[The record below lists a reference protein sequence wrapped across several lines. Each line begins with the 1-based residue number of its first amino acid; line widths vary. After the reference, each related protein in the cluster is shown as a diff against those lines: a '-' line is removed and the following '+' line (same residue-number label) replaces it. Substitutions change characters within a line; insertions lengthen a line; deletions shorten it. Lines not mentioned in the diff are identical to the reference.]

1 MKLLAIGL
9 LFVLSGMTGE
19 CAPTIASRL
28 QQKLVQQNYAQRI
41 LGQLNSK
48 QDDQP
53 ADTPTT
59 DATTPDQALDTTQM
73 DQNMAGTDEGG
84 ME

>member
-48 QDDQP
+48 QDDTP
-53 ADTPTT
+53 AP